1 MAYFWGTAT
10 KKDKTLTNTWY
21 NTPDKKNSR
30 FIHKKIRRKQQSIFS
45 LPQQKIVNPPRA
57 PKVPGH
63 ASPSP
68 KDGATWTWFISIQQN
83 RSAVGKSSAD
93 GICFFMPFFMFLT
106 SLYTTSH
113 ITHVVSRCFSPH
125 GCFLEKPPWENFEG
139 ISFAMGTKEKWTMLP
154 PDSKAGLQVASKRH
168 KHQALPAGVG
178 EDYQVGKQVETNIS

>member
-10 KKDKTLTNTWY
+10 KKEKTLTNTWY

-30 FIHKKIRRKQQSIFS
+30 FIHKKISRKQQSIFS

-83 RSAVGKSSAD
+83 RSAVGKKSAA
-93 GICFFMPFFMFLT
+93 GICLFMPFLIFLT
-106 SLYTTSH
+106 SLYAISH
-113 ITHVVSRCFSPH
+113 TLFPGVFLHMVVFW
-125 GCFLEKPPWENFEG
+125 EKPPWENFEG
-139 ISFAMGTKEKWTMLP
+139 TWFAMGTKEKWTMLP